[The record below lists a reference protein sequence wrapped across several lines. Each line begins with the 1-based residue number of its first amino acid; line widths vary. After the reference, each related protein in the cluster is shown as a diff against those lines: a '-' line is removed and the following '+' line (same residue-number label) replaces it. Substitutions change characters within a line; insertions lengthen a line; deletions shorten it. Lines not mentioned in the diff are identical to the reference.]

1 MYRKDSRY
9 WSADDVQTNANIA
22 PAIRNDETMM
32 SVIATSFI
40 DSSKLS
46 EFLPN
51 EERHSWFSSSP
62 FAVSH
67 LCLLLGVCR
76 VREHDGY

>member
-1 MYRKDSRY
+1 MCVYVTQCQRTVCVFCLYFARFYHVAMYRKDSRY

-46 EFLPN
+46 VPAE
-51 EERHSWFSSSP
+51 
-62 FAVSH
+62 
-67 LCLLLGVCR
+67 
-76 VREHDGY
+76 